1 MSREKQIDIITDL
14 LTDFDEMG
22 FEDFIIFA
30 KGQTFDYRSS
40 AKALFDG
47 MKRELEMDGLTEMMK
62 EELLAVDKA
71 IEIDKEQMLRLNKNE
86 IIPFIEEEI
95 VTRYWF
101 QEAGVEVRLRYD
113 EQLKTALVSEM
124 IG

>member
-1 MSREKQIDIITDL
+1 
-14 LTDFDEMG
+14 
-22 FEDFIIFA
+22 
-30 KGQTFDYRSS
+30 
-40 AKALFDG
+40 

-71 IEIDKEQMLRLNKNE
+71 IEVDKEEMLRLNKTE
-86 IIPFIEEEI
+86 IISFIEEEI

-113 EQLKTALVSEM
+113 EQLKKALVSEM